1 MLSRKKKKK
10 KLQHQKC
17 KINDLHYSLY
27 LIFFFLK
34 KNKIIFRKEGVLYVE
49 TRGWFR
55 TSWEQKWA
63 SLVGTRLYYSNSKD
77 SESSTISTQL
87 TSIKKLFSF
96 FKKKENKNN
105 DQFFY
110 NNQY

>member
-1 MLSRKKKKK
+1 MTYTTLCIS
-10 KLQHQKC
+10 
-17 KINDLHYSLY
+17 
-27 LIFFFLK
+27 FFFLK
-34 KNKIIFRKEGVLYVE
+34 KNQIFRKEGVLYVE

-96 FKKKENKNN
+96 FKKEKQK
-105 DQFFY
+105 Q
-110 NNQY
+110 